1 MESFKE
7 IEGYENY
14 HIYDDGRVWS
24 CCRGKGKFL
33 KPGTRDGYK
42 HVVLCKN
49 GKMKNMNIHRL
60 VAVAFIPNP
69 ENKPQVDHIDQC
81 RTNNH
86 VSNLRWATNSENQQN
101 RGKSKNNTSGHK
113 NVCKLGDGWLFRK
126 IIHGVETQ
134 KYFKTLDDAINFKL
148 KFEFFYL
155 IKNNTK

>member
-14 HIYDDGRVWS
+14 HIYDDGRLWS
-24 CCRGKGKFL
+24 CKGKGRFL
-33 KPGTRDGYK
+33 KPSINKWGYK
-42 HVVLCKN
+42 HVLLYKN
-49 GKMKNMNIHRL
+49 RKRKSVKVHRL

-86 VSNLRWATNSENQQN
+86 LSNLRWATNSENQQN
-101 RGKSKNNTSGHK
+101 TGKSKNNTSGHK
-113 NVCKLGDGWLFRK
+113 NISKYRNRWRFIK
-126 IIHGVETQ
+126 YIHGVETQ
-134 KYFKTLDDAINFKL
+134 KYFQTLDDAINFKL

-155 IKNNTK
+155 LKNNTK